1 MEQCLNGKLKIMKES
16 NAKIVAITNKVTK
29 IIRRNKNENDE
40 SKKNISNWSRWYW
53 EFLDTAF
60 R

>member
-1 MEQCLNGKLKIMKES
+1 MKES

-53 EFLDTAF
+53 EF
-60 R
+60 